1 MNRKKRLLPLL
12 MALLL
17 IVSYLPVMR
26 SYAAGTYTVKIDES
40 HGACEASDGTFT
52 YKDGTSVMGTM
63 KIVSSDSKGFQQ
75 SSKLIEEVQENTVF
89 TITVTPSEGYQV
101 TLRLNG
107 NTVPLTGGE
116 GRTMTGTIT
125 ATGTDQTWVLKR
137 NSPEAGVKAPVVIQ
151 IREGHRHQVPL
162 RYSSRVMHFLEVQMT
177 STTN

>member
-40 HGACEASDGTFT
+40 HGACEASDGTFI
-52 YKDGTSVMGTM
+52 YKDGTSVVGTM
-63 KIVSSDSKGFQQ
+63 KIVSSDTGKGFQQ
-75 SSKLIEEVQENTVF
+75 SSKQIEEVQENTVF

-107 NTVPLTGGE
+107 KTVPLTGGE

-125 ATGTDQTWVLKR
+125 ATGRR
-137 NSPEAGVKAPVVIQ
+137 NSRTAHWSTMKCTATASWASTGPTWQPSA
-151 IREGHRHQVPL
+151 
-162 RYSSRVMHFLEVQMT
+162 T
-177 STTN
+177 SGP

>member
-116 GRTMTGTIT
+116 
-125 ATGTDQTWVLKR
+125 
-137 NSPEAGVKAPVVIQ
+137 
-151 IREGHRHQVPL
+151 
-162 RYSSRVMHFLEVQMT
+162 
-177 STTN
+177 

>member
-75 SSKLIEEVQENTVF
+75 SSKLIEEVQ
-89 TITVTPSEGYQV
+89 GKY
-101 TLRLNG
+101 G
-107 NTVPLTGGE
+107 
-116 GRTMTGTIT
+116 
-125 ATGTDQTWVLKR
+125 
-137 NSPEAGVKAPVVIQ
+137 NSPLLLRQVKD
-151 IREGHRHQVPL
+151 IR
-162 RYSSRVMHFLEVQMT
+162 
-177 STTN
+177 